1 MKKIQTPRGTRD
13 FLPEEMIKREFVI
26 NKIKQVFEKYGFDP
40 LQTPAFESWSLLSA
54 KQGGGEEIK
63 EDIYYFKDKAGRE
76 LGLRFDLTVPLAR
89 VIANNPQLTKPFR
102 RYAIGRVWR
111 YDRPQ
116 KGRYREFWQADVDS
130 VGSKEMISDAEFI
143 AIDVDAFR
151 SLGFKNFVVRI
162 NNRKVIEGLLEI
174 CNIDKNKYDIF
185 RILDKL
191 EKIGLEEVKKE
202 LNKLGVDSKKIIDFI
217 SIRGKP
223 DKTIEKAKK
232 ILKDSKIGTEGL
244 NELEEVIKYCKMYD
258 IIDYVEIDFSIARGL
273 NYYTGIVY
281 ETNIKGF
288 EGIGSVCSGG
298 RYDKLVEIAGGESV
312 PGVGLSFGIER
323 IVDIMKE
330 KNMFDSIKTKTKVFI
345 VSVNNS
351 VRKDCIKLVQ
361 ELRKNG
367 INAQI
372 DIMGRNIRKQLE
384 YVDSLGI
391 PYAIIVGPEEVKK
404 NKYKLKDMKKG
415 TEQELSQQNILNK
428 LK

>member
-143 AIDVDAFR
+143 AIDVDVFR

-281 ETNIKGF
+281 ETTIKGF

-298 RYDKLVEIAGGESV
+298 RYDKLVEIAGGERI

-330 KNMFDSIKTKTKVFI
+330 KNIFDSIKTKTKVFI

-351 VRKDCIKLVQ
+351 VRKDCIKLAQ

>member
-143 AIDVDAFR
+143 AIDVDVFR

-202 LNKLGVDSKKIIDFI
+202 LNELGVDSKKIIDFI

-281 ETNIKGF
+281 ETTIKGF

-298 RYDKLVEIAGGESV
+298 RYDKLVEIAGGEQI

-330 KNMFDSIKTKTKVFI
+330 KNIFDSIKTKTKVFI

-351 VRKDCIKLVQ
+351 VRKDCIKLAQ

>member
-40 LQTPAFESWSLLSA
+40 LQTPAFESWDLLSA
-54 KQGGGEEIK
+54 KQSGGEEIK
-63 EDIYYFKDKAGRE
+63 QDIYYFKDKAGRE

-89 VIANNPQLTKPFR
+89 VIANNPQLVKPFR

-143 AIDVDAFR
+143 AIDVDVFK

-232 ILKDSKIGTEGL
+232 ILKDSEIGTEGL

-281 ETNIKGF
+281 ETTIKGF

-298 RYDKLVEIAGGESV
+298 RYDKLVEIAGGESI

-330 KNMFDSIKTKTKVFI
+330 KNIFDSIKTKTKVFI

-351 VRKDCIKLVQ
+351 VRKDCIKLAQ

-415 TEQELSQQNILNK
+415 TEQKLSQQNILNK